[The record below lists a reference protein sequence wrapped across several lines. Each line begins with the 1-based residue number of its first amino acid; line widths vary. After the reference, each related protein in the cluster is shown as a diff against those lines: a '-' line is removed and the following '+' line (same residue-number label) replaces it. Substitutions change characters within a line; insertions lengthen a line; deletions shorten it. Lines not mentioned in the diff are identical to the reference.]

1 MKIFFVRHGQTQ
13 ANIDKRFYTLDD
25 SIHPITDRGEKQAIH
40 TGKYLNKIGN
50 FDLIISSPRLR
61 CIQTATLISKEIGYK
76 DDIIINKLIMEEN
89 VTKIV
94 SKQKNPLEIFK
105 KNKKICKIYNELIK
119 TKDPFKLINLQ
130 EKHDNQ
136 YFKIIH
142 DDYNINSEI
151 LNLKKFLNQLKKLNK
166 KSILVVT
173 HGGIIELIQRII
185 TNTEFTNLNIFSKDN
200 DKYIKSSYYE
210 EGNTNIMACLLNDG
224 KFKLVI
230 PSNTLHLADLK

>member
-13 ANIDKRFYTLDD
+13 ANIDNKQYTLDD
-25 SIHPITDRGEKQAIH
+25 SIHPLTERGEKQATH
-40 TGKYLNKIGN
+40 TGKYLNKVGN

-76 DDIIINKLIMEEN
+76 NDIIINKLIMEKDVIEQN
-89 VTKIV
+89 RKEA
-94 SKQKNPLEIFK
+94 LK
-105 KNKKICKIYNELIK
+105 KNKKFSKICNELIK
-119 TKDPFKLINLQ
+119 TKDPFELINLK
-130 EKHDNQ
+130 EKQDNQ
-136 YFKIIH
+136 FFKIMY
-142 DDYNINSEI
+142 DNDINSEI

-173 HGGIIELIQRII
+173 HGGIIELIQQII

-200 DKYIKSSYYE
+200 DKYIKAKQYE
-210 EGNTNIMACLLNDG
+210 DGNTKIMACLLNDG

>member
-1 MKIFFVRHGQTQ
+1 MRIFFVRHGQTQ
-13 ANIDKRFYTLDD
+13 ANIDKKEYTLDD
-25 SIHPITDRGEKQAIH
+25 SIHSLTERGEKQAIH

-76 DDIIINKLIMEEN
+76 NDIIINKLIME
-89 VTKIV
+89 KV
-94 SKQKNPLEIFK
+94 SKIASEKNRNEILS
-105 KNKKICKIYNELIK
+105 KNKKYSKIYKEFIK
-119 TKDPFKLINLQ
+119 TNDPFELINLK

-136 YFKIIH
+136 FFKIMY
-142 DDYNINSEI
+142 DNDINSEI

-173 HGGIIELIQRII
+173 HGGIIDIIQQII

-200 DKYIKSSYYE
+200 NKYIKSSYYE
-210 EGNTNIMACLLNDG
+210 EGNTKIMACLLNDG

>member
-13 ANIDKRFYTLDD
+13 VNIDNKDYTLDD
-25 SIHPITDRGEKQAIH
+25 SIHPLTERGKKQATH
-40 TGKYLNKIGN
+40 TGKYLNKVGN

-76 DDIIINKLIMEEN
+76 DDIIINKLIMEKASE
-89 VTKIV
+89 
-94 SKQKNPLEIFK
+94 KNRKEILN
-105 KNKKICKIYNELIK
+105 KNKKFCKINNELIK
-119 TKDPFKLINLQ
+119 TKDPFELINLQ

-136 YFKIIH
+136 FFKIIY
-142 DDYNINSEI
+142 DYDINSEI

-173 HGGIIELIQRII
+173 HGGIIELIQQII

-200 DKYIKSSYYE
+200 DKYIKAKQYE
-210 EGNTNIMACLLNDG
+210 DGNTKIMACLLNDG